1 MKMTL
6 YEWLY
11 TRVTG
16 VEDAATDLIGSGIE
30 YMPTLSAKHNAFTD
44 MLGDIP
50 VGLAGL
56 EK

>member
-1 MKMTL
+1 MTL

-16 VEDAATDLIGSGIE
+16 VEDAATDLMGSGID
-30 YMPTLSAKHNAFTD
+30 YMPTLSAKHSAFTD

-50 VGLAGL
+50 VGLAGQ
-56 EK
+56 ER